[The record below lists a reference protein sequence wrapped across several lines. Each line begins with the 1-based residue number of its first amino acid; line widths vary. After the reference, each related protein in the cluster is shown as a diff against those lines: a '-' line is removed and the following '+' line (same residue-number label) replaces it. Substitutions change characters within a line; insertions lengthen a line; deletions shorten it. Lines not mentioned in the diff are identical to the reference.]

1 MNFKRYDTFES
12 LTEFKDAWNDLLK
25 ESISQVPFLA
35 FEYLQAWWETRGGG
49 EWPLDSELVLI
60 TATEENHLI
69 GVAPLF
75 FTKNLDGRPAIMF
88 VGAIEVSDFLDFI
101 VRKSDLSEFLSGLL
115 DFLEN
120 FSNLPAWEV
129 LDLHNI
135 LEDSPT
141 LPALADEAQRR
152 GWNHEQMRLQPSP
165 VIPLPGDFD
174 AYLAQIDKKQ
184 RHEIRRKMR
193 NVEQSLAETG
203 YTTVTDA
210 ETLTAE
216 TQAFIDM
223 MAQDPSKKTFL
234 TDAMVKHIHK
244 TAQVMLDKGWL
255 HLAFFTLD
263 GNKAAG
269 NFSFIYNNRLWL
281 YNSAWEWDY
290 REASPGWVLLTH
302 LLQWAT
308 ENGIEEF
315 DFMRGDE
322 AYKYKFGGQDRFIYR
337 VVISRQLGIGK

>member
-1 MNFKRYDTFES
+1 MNFKRYDTFQS
-12 LTEFKDAWNDLLK
+12 LALIKDAWNQLVD
-25 ESISQVPFLA
+25 ESVSRVPFLA

-60 TATEENHLI
+60 TATENDHLI
-69 GVAPLF
+69 GAAPLF
-75 FTKNLDGRPAIMF
+75 FTKNLDGNPALMF
-88 VGAIEVSDFLDFI
+88 VGAIEVSDFLDFL
-101 VRKSDLSEFLSGLL
+101 VRRLDLSEFLSGLL

-120 FSNLPAWEV
+120 STNLPPWEV

-141 LPALADEAQRR
+141 LPALEAEAQRR
-152 GWNHEQMRLQPSP
+152 GWNHEQTRLQPSP
-165 VIPLPGDFD
+165 FIPLPGDFD

-184 RHEIRRKMR
+184 RHEIRRKLR
-193 NVEQSLAETG
+193 NVEQSLAEPG
-203 YTTVTDA
+203 YYIVTDA

-223 MAQDPSKKTFL
+223 MAQDPSKKAFL
-234 TDAMVKHIHK
+234 TVPMGNHLHK
-244 TAQVMLDKGWL
+244 TAQVMSDKGWL
-255 HLAFFTLD
+255 HLSFFTLD

-290 REASPGWVLLTH
+290 REFSPGWVLLTH
-302 LLQWAT
+302 LLQWAN

-322 AYKYKFGGQDRFIYR
+322 DYKYKFGGQNRFIYR
-337 VVISRQLGIGK
+337 VLVTR

>member
-1 MNFKRYDTFES
+1 MNFKRYDTFQS
-12 LTEFKDAWNDLLK
+12 LALIKDAWNQLVD
-25 ESISQVPFLA
+25 ESVSRVPFLA

-60 TATEENHLI
+60 TATENDHLI
-69 GVAPLF
+69 GAAPLF
-75 FTKNLDGRPAIMF
+75 FTKNLDGNPALMF
-88 VGAIEVSDFLDFI
+88 VGAIEVSDFLDFL
-101 VRKSDLSEFLSGLL
+101 VRRSDLSEFLSGLL

-120 FSNLPAWEV
+120 STNLPPWEV

-141 LPALADEAQRR
+141 LPALEAEAQRR
-152 GWNHEQMRLQPSP
+152 GWNHEQTRLQPSP
-165 VIPLPGDFD
+165 FIPLPGDFD

-184 RHEIRRKMR
+184 RHEIRRKLR
-193 NVEQSLAETG
+193 NVEQSLAEPG
-203 YTTVTDA
+203 SYIVTDA

-223 MAQDPSKKTFL
+223 MAQDPSKKEFL
-234 TDAMVKHIHK
+234 TEAMVEHLHK
-244 TAQVMLDKGWL
+244 TAQVMFDKGWL
-255 HLAFFTLD
+255 HLSFFTLD

-290 REASPGWVLLTH
+290 REFSPGWVLLTH
-302 LLQWAT
+302 LLQWAN

-322 AYKYKFGGQDRFIYR
+322 DYKYKFGGQNRFIYR
-337 VVISRQLGIGK
+337 VLVTR

>member
-1 MNFKRYDTFES
+1 MDFIRYDNFEE
-12 LTEFKDAWNDLLK
+12 LNKIKDAWNGLLE
-25 ESISQVPFLA
+25 ESVSRVPFLA
-35 FEYLQAWWETRGGG
+35 LEYLQAWWETRGGG
-49 EWPLDSELVLI
+49 EWPQDSEPVII
-60 TATEENHLI
+60 TATENDDLI

-75 FTKNLDGRPAIMF
+75 FTNNLDGKPALMF
-88 VGAIEVSDFLDFI
+88 IGAIEVSDFLDFL
-101 VRKSDLSEFLSGLL
+101 VNPSDLTEFLSGLL
-115 DFLEN
+115 DFLDI
-120 FSNLPAWEV
+120 SADLPPWEV

-141 LPALADEAQRR
+141 LPALATEAARR

-165 VIPLPGDFD
+165 FIPLPGDFD

-193 NVEQSLAETG
+193 NVEQALAEPG
-203 YTTVTDA
+203 YYTVTDA

-223 MAQDPSKKTFL
+223 MAQDPSKKAFL
-234 TDAMVKHIHK
+234 TEAMVAHIHN
-244 TAQVMLDKGWL
+244 TARVAFDKGWL
-255 HLAFFTLD
+255 QLAFFTLD
-263 GNKAAG
+263 GHRAAG

-281 YNSAWEWDY
+281 YNSAWEWEY
-290 REASPGWVLLTH
+290 REFSPGWVLLTH
-302 LLQWAT
+302 LMEWT
-308 ENGIEEF
+308 NENGIEEF

-337 VVISRQLGIGK
+337 AVVTR

>member
-1 MNFKRYDTFES
+1 MKFKRYDTFES
-12 LTEFKDAWNDLLK
+12 LTEFRSALNDLLG
-25 ESISQVPFLA
+25 ESVSQVPFLA
-35 FEYLQAWWETRGGG
+35 LEYLHAWWETRGGG
-49 EWPLDSELVLI
+49 EWPQDSELVVI
-60 TATEENHLI
+60 TATENNRLI

-75 FTKNLDGRPAIMF
+75 FTKNLDGRPALMF
-88 VGAIEVSDFLDFI
+88 LGAIEVSDFLDFL

-115 DFLEN
+115 DFLEI
-120 FSNLPAWEV
+120 STNLPPWEV

-141 LPALADEAQRR
+141 LPALAAEAQRR
-152 GWNHEQMRLQPSP
+152 GWDHEQMVLQPSP
-165 VIPLPGDFD
+165 FIPLPGDFD

-184 RHEIRRKMR
+184 RHEIRRKLR
-193 NVEQSLAETG
+193 NVEQSLAEPG
-203 YTTVTDA
+203 YYTVTNA

-223 MAQDPSKKTFL
+223 MAQDPIKKNFL
-234 TDAMVKHIHK
+234 TDAMVSHIHK
-244 TAQVMLDKGWL
+244 TAQVAFDKGWL

-269 NFSFIYNNRLWL
+269 NFSFIYKNRLWL

-290 REASPGWVLLTH
+290 REFSPGWVLLTH

-322 AYKYKFGGQDRFIYR
+322 DYKYKFGGLDRFIYR
-337 VVISRQLGIGK
+337 VLVTR

>member
-1 MNFKRYDTFES
+1 MNFKRYNNFES
-12 LTEFKDAWNDLLK
+12 LSEIKGAWNDLLE
-25 ESISQVPFLA
+25 ESISQAPFLA

-49 EWPLDSELVLI
+49 EWPQDSEPVII
-60 TATEENHLI
+60 TATKNDQLI

-75 FTKNLDGRPAIMF
+75 FANNLDGRPALMF
-88 VGAIEVSDFLDFI
+88 IGAIEVSDFLDFL
-101 VRKSDLSEFLSGLL
+101 VKPSDLSEFLSGLL

-120 FSNLPAWEV
+120 STDLPAWEV

-141 LPALADEAQRR
+141 LPALAAETQRR
-152 GWNHEQMRLQPSP
+152 GWNHEQVRLQPSP
-165 VIPLPGDFD
+165 FIPLPGDFD

-193 NVEQSLAETG
+193 NVEQSLAEAG

-210 ETLTAE
+210 ETLTDE

-223 MAQDPSKKTFL
+223 MAQDPSKKAFL
-234 TDAMVKHIHK
+234 TEAMVEHIHN
-244 TAQVMLDKGWL
+244 TARVMLDKGWL

-290 REASPGWVLLTH
+290 REFSPGWVLLTH
-302 LLQWAT
+302 LLQWAN

-337 VVISRQLGIGK
+337 VLVTR

>member
-1 MNFKRYDTFES
+1 MIFKRYSSFES
-12 LTEFKDAWNDLLK
+12 LVKFKDAWNQCLE
-25 ESISQVPFLA
+25 ESISQVPFLS

-49 EWPLDSELVLI
+49 EWPQDSELFIVV
-60 TATEENHLI
+60 ATENNQPV
-69 GVAPLF
+69 GFAPLF
-75 FTKNLDGRPAIMF
+75 LTNNFDGQPALMF
-88 VGAIEVSDFLDFI
+88 IGAVEVSDFLDFL
-101 VRKSDLSEFLSGLL
+101 VRPEDLAEFLPGLM

-120 FSNLPAWEV
+120 SPDLPPWKV

-135 LEDSPT
+135 LDDSPT
-141 LPALADEAQRR
+141 LPALAGEAQRR
-152 GWNHEQMRLQPSP
+152 GWDHRQTVLQPSP
-165 VIPLPGDFD
+165 FIPLPGDFD

-193 NVEQSLAETG
+193 NIEQSPVDVD
-203 YTTVTDA
+203 YTVVTDPQ
-210 ETLTAE
+210 TLTAE

-234 TDAMVKHIHK
+234 TVPMVKHLHK
-244 TAQVMLDKGWL
+244 TAQVMLEKGWL
-255 HLAFFTLD
+255 HLSFLTLD

-290 REASPGWVLLTH
+290 RKFSPGWILLTH
-302 LLQWAT
+302 LLQGAN
-308 ENGIEEF
+308 ENGIEVF

-322 AYKYKFGGQDRFIYR
+322 DYKYKFGGQERFVCR
-337 VVISRQLGIGK
+337 VVISRQLKIGN

>member
-1 MNFKRYDTFES
+1 MNFKRYETFES
-12 LTEFKDAWNDLLK
+12 LAEIKDAWNDLLEK
-25 ESISQVPFLA
+25 NISQVPFLA

-49 EWPLDSELVLI
+49 EWPRESEMVII
-60 TATEENHLI
+60 TATEDDRLL

-75 FTKNLDGRPAIMF
+75 FAQNLDGKPALMF
-88 VGAIEVSDFLDFI
+88 IGAIEVSDFLDFL
-101 VRKSDLSEFLSGLL
+101 VRPDDLTEFLAGLL

-120 FSNLPAWEV
+120 SEDLPAWDA
-129 LDLHNI
+129 LDLHNL
-135 LEDSPT
+135 LEGSPT
-141 LPALADEAQRR
+141 LPALAAEAQRR
-152 GWNHEQMRLQPSP
+152 GWDHEQTRLQPSP
-165 VIPLPGDFD
+165 FIPLPGDFD

-193 NVEQSLAETG
+193 KVEQSLVEAA
-203 YTTVTDA
+203 YYVTSDA
-210 ETLTAE
+210 ESLTVD

-223 MAQDPSKKTFL
+223 MAQDPSKKAFL
-234 TDAMVKHIHK
+234 TDAMVEHLHK

-255 HLAFFTLD
+255 HLAFLTLD

-281 YNSAWEWDY
+281 YNSAWEWEY
-290 REASPGWVLLTH
+290 REFSPGWVLLTH
-302 LLQWAT
+302 LLQWAN

-322 AYKYKFGGQDRFIYR
+322 AYKYKFGGQDRYVCR
-337 VVISRQLGIGK
+337 VLVTR

>member
-1 MNFKRYDTFES
+1 MNFKRYDSFES
-12 LTEFKDAWNDLLK
+12 LNEIKHTWNQLVE
-25 ESISQVPFLA
+25 ESISRVPFLA

-49 EWPLDSELVLI
+49 EWPMESGLVLI
-60 TATEENHLI
+60 TATENDQLV

-75 FTKNLDGRPAIMF
+75 FTKNLDERPALMF
-88 VGAIEVSDFLDFI
+88 VGAIEVSDFLDFL

-115 DFLEN
+115 DFLVN
-120 FSNLPAWEV
+120 STHLPPWEV

-141 LPALADEAQRR
+141 LPALTAEAQRR
-152 GWNHEQMRLQPSP
+152 GWSHEQTRLQPSP
-165 VIPLPGDFD
+165 FIPLPGDFD

-184 RHEIRRKMR
+184 RHEIRRKLR
-193 NVEQSLAETG
+193 NVEQSLAEPG
-203 YTTVTDA
+203 YTTVADA

-223 MAQDPSKKTFL
+223 MAQDPSKKAFL
-234 TDAMVKHIHK
+234 TVLMGNHLHK
-244 TAQVMLDKGWL
+244 TAQVMLEKGWL
-255 HLAFFTLD
+255 HLSFFTLD
-263 GNKAAG
+263 GNKVAG

-290 REASPGWVLLTH
+290 REFSPGWVLLTH
-302 LLQWAT
+302 LLQWAN

-322 AYKYKFGGQDRFIYR
+322 DYKYKFGGQDRFIFR
-337 VVISRQLGIGK
+337 VLVTR